1 MFTRKLSADDFV
13 DALEQLVSAS
23 EKATPA
29 ALHNGAKRILE
40 RSKGFAGN
48 DLDGL
53 INYIVNP
60 PRSKQKKPSKGRGST
75 SARNTIGKEQV
86 AEIVENLKKLER
98 DKADFDRAVDRYN
111 KACTADTL
119 KVIAS
124 QYAASSK
131 PKTKA
136 AAVEL
141 LKTERGNK
149 VRIAKKHGISGS
161 SRPW

>member
-1 MFTRKLSADDFV
+1 MFARKISASDFV
-13 DALEQLVSAS
+13 DALEQLAAAS
-23 EKATPA
+23 ENAAPA
-29 ALHNGAKRILE
+29 ALHNSAKRILD
-40 RSKGFAGN
+40 RSEGFVGN

-53 INYIVNP
+53 INHIVNP
-60 PRSKQKKPSKGRGST
+60 PRSKQKRPSKSRRSAP
-75 SARNTIGKEQV
+75 ARNAANKEQV
-86 AEIVENLKKLER
+86 AEIVESLKKVEN
-98 DKADFDRAVDRYN
+98 DKAAFEIAVDKYD
-111 KACTADTL
+111 KACAADTL
-119 KVIAS
+119 KVVAA

-131 PKTKA
+131 PRTKA